1 VLPPLSLY
9 VHLPWCERKCPYCD
23 FNSHESTT
31 LPEDAYVDALLGD
44 LGDELRSG
52 AHLEARRIETVFIGG
67 GTPSLFSVD
76 AMERLLRGLR
86 ERCDLAP
93 GAEITMEAN
102 PGSVERER
110 LAGYVS
116 AGITRL
122 SLGVQ
127 SFNDRSLQA
136 LGRVHDSGDA
146 RRAIAAARAAGAR
159 SFNLDLMHGLPGQ
172 ARDEGLADIEEAV
185 AARAPHLSWYQLTI
199 EANTR
204 FYSDP
209 PLLPA
214 EDELADLETRGARR
228 LEAAGYRR
236 YEVSAWA
243 QPGEECR
250 HNLNYW
256 CFGDYVA
263 IGAGAHGKITDAE
276 GTISRYRKTRR
287 PEDSLA
293 AGGTARR
300 DLKTLDAADRCGEF
314 MMNALRLAEG
324 FDTALYE
331 ERTGLAPAT
340 IADTVAQLEEQELLA
355 RDGSRLRATALGW
368 RFLDDVVGRFFD
380 LPADQLSRR

>member
-1 VLPPLSLY
+1 MLPPLSLY

-23 FNSHESTT
+23 FNSHESTV
-31 LPEDAYVDALLGD
+31 LPEAAYIDALLRD
-44 LGDELRSG
+44 LEDEVCGEER
-52 AHLEARRIETVFIGG
+52 LEARRIETVFIGG

-76 AMERLLRGLR
+76 AIERLLRGLR
-86 ERCDLAP
+86 DRCELAP
-93 GAEITMEAN
+93 TAEITLEAN

-116 AGITRL
+116 AGITRV

-127 SFNDRSLQA
+127 SFNDRSLHA
-136 LGRVHDSGDA
+136 LGRIHDSGDA
-146 RRAIAAARAAGAR
+146 HRAIDAARAAGTH

-172 ARDEGLADIEEAV
+172 TSEEGMNDIETAI

-204 FYSDP
+204 FYRNP

-214 EDELADLETRGARR
+214 EDELGAIETRGAGL

-243 QPGEECR
+243 KPGEECR

-256 CFGDYVA
+256 QFGDYIA
-263 IGAGAHGKITDAE
+263 IGAGAHGKITDPA
-276 GTISRYRKTRR
+276 GAICRYRKTRR
-287 PEDSLA
+287 PEDYLA

-300 DLKTLDAADRCGEF
+300 DVRTLDAADRCGEF

-324 FDTALYE
+324 FDLGLYE
-331 ERTGLAPAT
+331 ARTGLPSST
-340 IADTVAQLEEQELLA
+340 IADTVAQLEDRTLLSVKGA
-355 RDGSRLRATALGW
+355 RLRATALGW
-368 RFLDDVVGRFFD
+368 RLLDDVVGPFFE
-380 LPADQLSRR
+380 LSADQLSRR